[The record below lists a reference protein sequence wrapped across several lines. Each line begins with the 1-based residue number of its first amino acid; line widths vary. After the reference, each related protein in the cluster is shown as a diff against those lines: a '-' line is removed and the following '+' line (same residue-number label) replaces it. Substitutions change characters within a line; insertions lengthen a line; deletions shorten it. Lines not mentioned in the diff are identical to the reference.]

1 MTSPV
6 TSRFFTQN
14 GNFER
19 NRQFRYLTAS
29 ILQPNFLFLVDMCIQ
44 LWEIDKECIPIIN
57 LRPQVLLLGSNWRKI
72 GRMLLIFTAPH
83 FYVSSYKNSIFRSC
97 TKSISVF
104 DLLGDGISILVA
116 QSVTVFIIEGIS
128 QKTYGL
134 LINFYR
140 QKPSFWP
147 HFQPLSQIL
156 ALFGCFL
163 LWTTYTFLKIQTVS
177 HQNLTFIQ
185 SDGLTCDFQIFYT
198 EMSVKCVSQLE
209 YCPTRTF
216 SGKCMEKF

>member
-1 MTSPV
+1 
-6 TSRFFTQN
+6 
-14 GNFER
+14 
-19 NRQFRYLTAS
+19 
-29 ILQPNFLFLVDMCIQ
+29 
-44 LWEIDKECIPIIN
+44 
-57 LRPQVLLLGSNWRKI
+57 
-72 GRMLLIFTAPH
+72 MLLIFTAPH

-216 SGKCMEKF
+216 SGKCMEKSRKITKNLDFFVPKMLSFWLQFTFKTQFLVQQSHFMGYTNVTWDFLRF